1 MIVNTLR
8 YAVAVASA
16 LLGLVP
22 AVPAAGEEMKTLC
35 LEPVYSRERYVTI
48 KMGYS
53 KDVQPADFDTS
64 GHKYAGWFEAV
75 KDRFWQLNVPDDFV
89 IDERRASDRAGVI
102 TSVTFDLLYPE
113 MLPVVEVQEEMQ
125 QLGVAK
131 FGPFENK
138 AGLPGCKRRGPL
150 GTADLGRNVT
160 INLRAPS
167 VCCRAPLDE
176 RRCTSFSQGETAELV
191 EPHISGLR
199 ACWRRSNGSGDHIY
213 GTLDDQPF
221 ALTCPSLGGVCVG
234 AFGLWT
240 WPVTVHF
247 GKDHFD
253 EWQDIV
259 GAARAFLD
267 SATQSKSDVPGDI
280 K

>member
-1 MIVNTLR
+1 MMVNTLR
-8 YAVAVASA
+8 YGVAVASA
-16 LLGLVP
+16 LLGLLPSVP
-22 AVPAAGEEMKTLC
+22 ASGEEMKALC

-53 KDVQPADFDTS
+53 KDVGRADVDAS
-64 GHKYAGWFEAV
+64 V
-75 KDRFWQLNVPDDFV
+75 KDRFWQLSVPDDFV

-113 MLPVVEVQEEMQ
+113 MLPVIEVQEEMQ
-125 QLGVAK
+125 QLGVAR

-160 INLRAPS
+160 INLRAPA
-167 VCCRAPLDE
+167 VCCRPRLEE
-176 RRCTSFSQGETAELV
+176 RRCTALSQEETAELV

-199 ACWRRSNGSGDHIY
+199 ACRRRSKSGDHIY

-221 ALTCPSLGGVCVG
+221 VLTCPSLGGVCVG